1 MRLSATREIER
12 PADDVFAFF
21 ADASNNPKW
30 QKGQVSCEW
39 VTPPPVGIGSIYQQ
53 EARFLG
59 RRVLT
64 TFEVVEHV
72 PGRVIAINSVESS
85 FPIRVRRTVEPLS
98 PARSR
103 VTTDING
110 EPGGFFRIVGP
121 ILRWLAQRSVNADY
135 DRLKQL
141 LDSRET
147 PKQ

>member
-12 PADDVFAFF
+12 PAEDVFAFF
-21 ADASNNPKW
+21 ADASNNPRW

-39 VTPPPVGIGSIYQQ
+39 VTPPPVEVGSIYQQ

-64 TFEVVEHV
+64 RFEVVEYI

-85 FPIRVRRTVEPLS
+85 FPIRVRRTVEPLGS
-98 PARSR
+98 SRSR
-103 VTTDING
+103 VTTDIKG
-110 EPGGFFRIVGP
+110 DPGGFFRIVGP
-121 ILRWLAQRSVNADY
+121 MLGWLAQHSVDADY

-141 LDSRET
+141 LDSGQT
-147 PKQ
+147 LKH